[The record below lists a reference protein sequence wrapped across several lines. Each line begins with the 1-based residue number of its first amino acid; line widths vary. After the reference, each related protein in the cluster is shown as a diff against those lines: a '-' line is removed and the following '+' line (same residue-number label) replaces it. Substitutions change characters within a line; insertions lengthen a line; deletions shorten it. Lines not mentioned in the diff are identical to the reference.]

1 MFNFNRENQSN
12 FANWF
17 RNIDK
22 TLSIIILILFFLG
35 LFFSFSSTSLIVAD
49 KFNTQ
54 SYHFFFETFS
64 FCFVSIEFSFFYFNT
79 K

>member
-1 MFNFNRENQSN
+1 MFNFDRENQGN

-35 LFFSFSSTSLIVAD
+35 LFFFYLPFYPNKFAVPPSVLVVVGYFPSLKGI
-49 KFNTQ
+49 KFN
-54 SYHFFFETFS
+54 FS
-64 FCFVSIEFSFFYFNT
+64 T
-79 K
+79 LDK